1 MPPGHTLEPPSHDGH
16 VLQDGDGHAHESVRA
31 EISREMVR
39 LYKELFGRGPTKAR
53 TEFAG
58 PDIVICSLENS
69 FTPAERSLAD
79 MGEHQRLRDTRM
91 YFQAATRDKFTEIV
105 ERLTGRTV
113 RAFVSGVDASVDVC
127 SEVFY
132 LDPRGVGP
140 GEDLGSPHRG
150 TRHSG
155 PEDRSGTL

>member
-1 MPPGHTLEPPSHDGH
+1 MNEQPATTSE
-16 VLQDGDGHAHESVRA
+16 ESNSGNGFDSIRA

-58 PDIVICSLENS
+58 PDIVVCSLENS
-69 FTPAERSLAD
+69 FTPAERSLAE

-91 YFQAATRDKFTEIV
+91 YFQAATADKFREIV
-105 ERLTGRTV
+105 ERLTGRKV
-113 RAFVSGVDASVDVC
+113 RAFVSGLDAGKDVC

-132 LDPRGVGP
+132 L
-140 GEDLGSPHRG
+140 EDGHAER
-150 TRHSG
+150 
-155 PEDRSGTL
+155 D